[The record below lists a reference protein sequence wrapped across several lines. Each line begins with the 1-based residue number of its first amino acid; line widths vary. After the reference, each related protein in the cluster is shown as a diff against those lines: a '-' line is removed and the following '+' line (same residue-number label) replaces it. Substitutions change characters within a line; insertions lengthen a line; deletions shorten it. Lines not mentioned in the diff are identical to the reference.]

1 MVDRNSFS
9 RPTSLAEAGSRL
21 KKNLAYFRI
30 NYLVVL
36 LLITVVCM
44 ALNPTSLLVLAGLAV
59 GWMYLFVLR
68 ATPLV
73 IGGRTISDREKFI
86 GMSAISGVI
95 IFFLTSVGTILFTAI
110 GISLSAIS
118 IHGAFRQPDDLF
130 SDEAE
135 QQIGFLSFLKGP
147 QPGTGQN
154 MV

>member
-1 MVDRNSFS
+1 MHLHQRAL
-9 RPTSLAEAGSRL
+9 LAA
-21 KKNLAYFRI
+21 LAYVALLGLTLCH
-30 NYLVVL
+30 LVPGLLSATL
-36 LLITVVCM
+36 LLG
-44 ALNPTSLLVLAGLAV
+44 VLARLSSGLYA
-59 GWMYLFVLR
+59 MR
-68 ATPLV
+68 S
-73 IGGRTISDREKFI
+73 GRHTC
-86 GMSAISGVI
+86 
-95 IFFLTSVGTILFTAI
+95 SVGTILFTAI